1 MTTEQ
6 RTSIRFNYSN
16 EHSGALFKEPLF
28 YVGSNVNQ
36 NLLNVYGKPQ
46 DEKLV
51 DKKFEEI
58 YQS

>member
-1 MTTEQ
+1 MSSTIKTI
-6 RTSIRFNYSN
+6 IRFNYSN
-16 EHSGALFKEPLF
+16 EHSGIIFKEPLF

-51 DKKFEEI
+51 DKKFLAFI
-58 YQS
+58 P